1 MLKINL
7 KIEDLNNELKQYNSL
22 YEDEKIKFDNL
33 NLNLVKNN
41 QIYES
46 LIKDIQRIDEESKS
60 LENKYTQIEKY
71 LDDKIIEISKLE
83 EEIVI
88 EETEKISLNKQLVD
102 NTRGLETKKLSKDSL
117 KEKIDTLNKELKNI
131 DRQYI
136 DLKESLF
143 KVDSKVD
150 RLKSNKEDHINSLY
164 EKYEITLEK
173 AIEMKDDSIDVDKKY
188 LENIRKEIR
197 NLGNINLD
205 SIKEYEHIKERHDFY
220 SEQKKDLEQSIDV
233 IEKLIYE
240 LEENMKKEFEINF
253 NKINENFKF
262 VYKRLFGGG
271 HGELKIID
279 INNILESDIE
289 ITAQPPGKKMKNL
302 NLLSGGEK
310 ALTAISIL
318 FSIILA
324 KPTPFCIL
332 DEIEAPLDDANI
344 FRFGK
349 FLKEL
354 SNDTQFI
361 SVTHRRGTMEV
372 ADYIYGVTMQ
382 EKAISKVLSLKL
394 KEAEKIVDVI

>member
-1 MLKINL
+1 
-7 KIEDLNNELKQYNSL
+7 
-22 YEDEKIKFDNL
+22 
-33 NLNLVKNN
+33 
-41 QIYES
+41 
-46 LIKDIQRIDEESKS
+46 
-60 LENKYTQIEKY
+60 
-71 LDDKIIEISKLE
+71 
-83 EEIVI
+83 
-88 EETEKISLNKQLVD
+88 
-102 NTRGLETKKLSKDSL
+102 
-117 KEKIDTLNKELKNI
+117 
-131 DRQYI
+131 
-136 DLKESLF
+136 
-143 KVDSKVD
+143 
-150 RLKSNKEDHINSLY
+150 
-164 EKYEITLEK
+164 
-173 AIEMKDDSIDVDKKY
+173 MKDDNLDVDKRY

-197 NLGNINLD
+197 NLGNVNLD

-220 SEQKKDLEQSIDV
+220 SEQKKDLEQSIEV

-240 LEENMKKEFEINF
+240 LEENMKKEFESNF

-271 HGELKIID
+271 NGELKIVD
-279 INNILESDIE
+279 KNNILERDIE

-344 FRFGK
+344 FRFGE

-361 SVTHRRGTMEV
+361 SVTHRRGTMEA

-394 KEAEKIVDVI
+394 KEAEEIIDAI

>member
-1 MLKINL
+1 MKH
-7 KIEDLNNELKQYNSL
+7 
-22 YEDEKIKFDNL
+22 
-33 NLNLVKNN
+33 N

-46 LIKDIQRIDEESKS
+46 IIRDIQRISEENKT
-60 LENKYTQIEKY
+60 LENKYVQIEKS
-71 LDDKIIEISKLE
+71 LNDKTIETSKLE
-83 EEIVI
+83 EDIVI

-102 NTRGLETKKLSKDSL
+102 NTRSLETKKLSKESL
-117 KEKIDTLNKELKNI
+117 KEKLEDLNKESKNI

-143 KVDSKVD
+143 KVESKIE
-150 RLKSNKEDHINSLY
+150 RLKSNREDHINSLF
-164 EKYEITLEK
+164 EKYEITLDQ
-173 AIEMKDDSIDVDKKY
+173 AIEMKDDNLDVDKRY

-197 NLGNINLD
+197 NLGNVNLD

-220 SEQKKDLEQSIDV
+220 SEQKKDLEQSIEV

-240 LEENMKKEFEINF
+240 LEENMKKEFESNF

-271 HGELKIID
+271 NGELKIVD
-279 INNILESDIE
+279 KNNILESDIE

-344 FRFGK
+344 FRFGE

-354 SNDTQFI
+354 SNETQFI
-361 SVTHRRGTMEV
+361 SVTHRRGTMEA

-394 KEAEKIVDVI
+394 KEAEEIIDAI